1 MNTGKNKGPLTMAM
15 FDAVR
20 AGGND
25 VSVLKGSLGTPTNV
39 FATKLQSK
47 YHNLVRQL
55 RNLS

>member
-1 MNTGKNKGPLTMAM
+1 MAM
-15 FDAVR
+15 FDAMR

-25 VSVLKGSLGTPTNV
+25 VSVLKGSLGVPTNV